1 MSEEKLL
8 VRRIKEG
15 TVIDHI
21 EAGKALMV
29 LKILNIDGSSG
40 DIVTIAMN
48 VPSQKLKKKDIIKI
62 EKRFLSSDETDKIA
76 LIAPRATINI
86 IKDYSVVEKRSI
98 KLPDY
103 FIGVFKCPNPTCIS
117 NSDEPIKSTIIVI
130 DKSKP
135 LLRCKY
141 CSRIL
146 TPDELIK
153 P

>member
-40 DIVTIAMN
+40 DIVTVAMN

>member
-21 EAGKALMV
+21 EAGKALTV
-29 LKILNIDGSSG
+29 LKVLNIDGSSG
-40 DIVTIAMN
+40 DIITVAMN
-48 VPSQKLKKKDIIKI
+48 VPSQKLKKKDIIKV
-62 EKRFLSSDETDKIA
+62 EKKFLSPAETDKIS
-76 LIAPRATINI
+76 LIAPQATINI
-86 IKDYSVVEKRSI
+86 IRDYAVVEKRDI
-98 KLPDY
+98 KLPDS
-103 FIGVFKCPNPTCIS
+103 FIGIFKCPNPTCIS
-117 NSDEPIKSTIIVI
+117 NSDEPITSIILVI
-130 DKSKP
+130 DKDKP